1 MIDRRCREAQKK
13 HKQFYLQYRKYAQS
27 VDRII
32 SLSDPESSP
41 RASNVD
47 LQTIL
52 FTSAVCR
59 SQLGLDY
66 THGHRN
72 PDVLVQF
79 TGNLGRR

>member
-1 MIDRRCREAQKK
+1 V
-13 HKQFYLQYRKYAQS
+13 HKS

-66 THGHRN
+66 THGYRN

-79 TGNLGRR
+79 TGNLGRREIHREIFGIPKIQSR